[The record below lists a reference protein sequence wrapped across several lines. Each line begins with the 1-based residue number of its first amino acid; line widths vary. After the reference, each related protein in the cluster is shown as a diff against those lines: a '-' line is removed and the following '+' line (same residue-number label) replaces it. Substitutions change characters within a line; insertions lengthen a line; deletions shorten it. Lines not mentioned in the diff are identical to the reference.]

1 MAAAAATVVAP
12 PEETPFTIG
21 SIMAP
26 LVAIIIG
33 VFMVVLDSTAVNVA
47 IPALVTNFHDPLLTL
62 QWTVTGYT
70 LAQAAA
76 IPLAGWLSDRYG
88 AKNLFLISVVLF
100 TIGSALCATAQTS
113 GMLIGFRVLQGLG
126 GGFVLPVAMAY
137 VYRLS
142 PPEKVGA
149 VMGIMGIP
157 ILFAPAIGPV
167 LAGWLVQNASW
178 RWLFL
183 INVPIGIIGVTV
195 GLRTLPRIGR
205 QQVPVLDIPGMIF
218 GPLAFAALCYG
229 VSEGG
234 TSWTSVQTIGG
245 LIVGVVALV
254 IFAGVELRSRNPL
267 LELKVFRSIHFSL
280 AIVTQWIGQAAL
292 FGALFIVPLF
302 LQQIRGFGA
311 FDTGLTLLPQA
322 AAAAFFMPISGILYD
337 KIGARPLVVLGLLIT
352 AAAGFILAG
361 VNIHTTGKDMIGPLA
376 MYGAGM
382 GLMFMPLTT
391 HLISAA
397 PRDLV
402 TRVTAL
408 TNALQ
413 QVISS
418 LTVAGLATF
427 LTSRPDY
434 HAATR
439 LVAAA
444 TKAAAAHGKH
454 VAAAASGA
462 TTLPDPVARLFSL
475 AFGDT
480 FRLIAVIAV
489 VGAAMGLLLIR
500 IRASGKAE
508 VHLAI

>member
-1 MAAAAATVVAP
+1 MAAAAAIVAP

-47 IPALVTNFHDPLLTL
+47 IPALVNNFHDPLLTL

-113 GMLIGFRVLQGLG
+113 GMLIGFRVLQGMG

-183 INVPIGIIGVTV
+183 INVPIGIVGVTV

-234 TSWTSVQTIGG
+234 TSWTSFQTIGG
-245 LIVGVVALV
+245 LIVGVVSLIV
-254 IFAGVELRSRNPL
+254 FAIVEWRSRNPL

-292 FGALFIVPLF
+292 FGALFI
-302 LQQIRGFGA
+302 
-311 FDTGLTLLPQA
+311 
-322 AAAAFFMPISGILYD
+322 
-337 KIGARPLVVLGLLIT
+337 
-352 AAAGFILAG
+352 
-361 VNIHTTGKDMIGPLA
+361 
-376 MYGAGM
+376 
-382 GLMFMPLTT
+382 
-391 HLISAA
+391 
-397 PRDLV
+397 
-402 TRVTAL
+402 
-408 TNALQ
+408 
-413 QVISS
+413 
-418 LTVAGLATF
+418 
-427 LTSRPDY
+427 
-434 HAATR
+434 
-439 LVAAA
+439 
-444 TKAAAAHGKH
+444 
-454 VAAAASGA
+454 
-462 TTLPDPVARLFSL
+462 
-475 AFGDT
+475 
-480 FRLIAVIAV
+480 
-489 VGAAMGLLLIR
+489 
-500 IRASGKAE
+500 
-508 VHLAI
+508 

>member
-1 MAAAAATVVAP
+1 MAAAATVVAP

-47 IPALVTNFHDPLLTL
+47 IPALVTSFHDPLLTL

-322 AAAAFFMPISGILYD
+322 AAAFFMPISGILYD

>member
-1 MAAAAATVVAP
+1 MAAAAVALP
-12 PEETPFTIG
+12 RGEETPFTIR
-21 SIMAP
+21 SILAP

-47 IPALVTNFHDPLLTL
+47 IPALVTNFHDPLSTL

-70 LAQAAA
+70 LAQAAS

-100 TIGSALCATAQTS
+100 TIGSALCATAQSS

-126 GGFVLPVAMAY
+126 GGFVIPVAMAY

-149 VMGIMGIP
+149 IMGIMGIP

-167 LAGWLVQNASW
+167 VAGWLVQNASW

-183 INVPIGIIGVTV
+183 LNVPIGVVGVSV

-205 QQVPVLDIPGMIF
+205 QSVPVLDIPGMIF
-218 GPLAFAALCYG
+218 APLAFAALCYG
-229 VSEGG
+229 VSEGSI
-234 TSWTSVQTIGG
+234 SWTSPETLGG
-245 LIVGVVALV
+245 LIVGVLALITFIV
-254 IFAGVELRSRNPL
+254 VETRSANPL

-280 AIVTQWIGQAAL
+280 AIVTQWVGQAAL
-292 FGALFIVPLF
+292 FGALFIVPVF
-302 LQQIRGFGA
+302 LQQIRGYGA

-322 AAAAFFMPISGILYD
+322 AAAAFFMPISGVLFD
-337 KIGARPLVVLGLLIT
+337 KIGARPLVILGLAIT

-361 VNIHTTGKDMIGPLA
+361 VGIHTTGKDMIGPLA

-382 GLMFMPLTT
+382 GLMFMPLNT
-391 HLISAA
+391 HLINTA
-397 PRDLV
+397 PRELV

-418 LTVAGLATF
+418 ITVAGLTTF

-434 HAATR
+434 QAATR
-439 LVAAA
+439 MI
-444 TKAAAAHGKH
+444 KAAAAQAQQ
-454 VAAAASGA
+454 AAAHGQHAAATATSG
-462 TTLPDPVARLFSL
+462 LPDPIARLFSL
-475 AFGDT
+475 AFDDS
-480 FRLIAVIAV
+480 FRLIAIIAV
-489 VGAAMGLLLIR
+489 VGAAMGLLLKR
-500 IRASGKAE
+500 TRAGANAE
-508 VHLAI
+508 MHIAA